1 METFDA
7 ATPPTRTDRAV
18 KKLTVRLLR
27 VQPEEA
33 ARDAAGDEDAAPEP
47 REVTKV
53 AAVLSLAVEPRDT
66 IPSLEHKLRQLLATL
81 RAPPPGSENADEEA
95 AAAPANP
102 NDWYPAYV
110 PLYSG
115 IAAAVRS
122 DFYERRGLPYV
133 PLARDA
139 QLSFFPLDGD
149 TVAVDHVL

>member
-1 METFDA
+1 MQ
-7 ATPPTRTDRAV
+7 
-18 KKLTVRLLR
+18 L
-27 VQPEEA
+27 EEA
-33 ARDAAGDEDAAPEP
+33 SRDTAAGDEEAAPEP

-81 RAPPPGSENADEEA
+81 RAPPPGSDNADEEA

-110 PLYSG
+110 PLYGG
-115 IAAAVRS
+115 IAAAVRN

-149 TVAVDHVL
+149 AVTVDHVLTL